1 MPHNA
6 LLKILAQSTMESEI
20 DVTTSL
26 DWRSIDLS
34 EQAKKLFLQKK
45 IKRGNNSSAEEGN
58 RPKRVAFTAPFVRYR
73 DIEEIEYGEVG
84 MIYNERNT
92 EPLNNL
98 AKSEDEYDYDS
109 PDDENDL
116 RSDLTLDKESRVQRR
131 VVSCDEAIRGEKY
144 GSLYITHD
152 IPGIPNQKFNK
163 NDLSTYGY
171 DDRDWNVQAIYMTRI
186 EKQRLVL
193 YEGWAV
199 DTASILSEKEL
210 KVTAKRRLAE
220 CNYRHKMYDLLKKK
234 MNLTDAELPTA
245 IRMSIE
251 PLNKFWIYE
260 DVTFFHNLKHQ
271 QKNWAPIY
279 YVYTTHLEKCSFPSF
294 EYVVDN
300 YYKNVNIRMED
311 YHHINYVKKIYTWD
325 EEMEKTIQILRKRL
339 EARCPSLRCRC
350 ADFATKIFDKGVECG
365 LTLRRLNYDKNGRLN
380 LQDMN
385 REGTS
390 FALECG
396 IQCGCP
402 PDCPTKAMQRGQK
415 YPLFV
420 VYEKNVEGFGVRAG
434 HAFKKGE
441 FITEYTGEVMKVFE
455 GKNISHVSYQMRTI
469 GITNAIIDASTRGS
483 VSRFVNHSC
492 DPNAVFIEVAV
503 PESDSDLIKPRVGIY
518 AIKDISVGEEISTSY
533 YSEDELENAQNGKKI
548 KCNCNTSKCL
558 GWLPNK
564 Y

>member
-402 PDCPTKAMQRGQK
+402 PDCPTKAMQD
-415 YPLFV
+415 L
-420 VYEKNVEGFGVRAG
+420 ESELAT
-434 HAFKKGE
+434 HSKKANLLP
-441 FITEYTGEVMKVFE
+441 
-455 GKNISHVSYQMRTI
+455 NIPER
-469 GITNAIIDASTRGS
+469 S